1 MAEVLASSQTN
12 RTIPALLKLAIV
24 TCFLRAAWDLVE
36 VIPLMGYVFSGRI
49 SSPWFIYFLI
59 FEAIAWV
66 IIATAMWKLHEW
78 SRLAAMILAGLLL
91 IMGGRGLILM
101 MMHRSS
107 DAENYALVLTFILVD
122 FFVIAYL
129 AQPKVKE
136 LFEPRPTQQAAIS
149 K

>member
-1 MAEVLASSQTN
+1 MAASSQTK
-12 RTIPALLKLAIV
+12 RTLPALLKLVIV

-36 VIPLMGYVFSGRI
+36 VVPLMGYVFSGRI

-66 IIATAMWKLHEW
+66 IIATAMWKLHAW
-78 SRLAAMILAGLLL
+78 SRLAAMAFAGLLL

-101 MMHRSS
+101 MMHRSTN
-107 DAENYALVLTFILVD
+107 AENYALVVTFLLVD

-129 AQPKVKE
+129 AQPGIKA
-136 LFEPRPTQQAAIS
+136 LFDPRPAQPVAIS